1 MTTCMQ
7 LAACQNRRRIQ
18 RKEGTR
24 KRKKADLRNTTVQ
37 YRIVPTPT
45 NVSCSANGR
54 RSEFKVGR
62 LCRVASLAKRTL
74 SVH

>member
-1 MTTCMQ
+1 MQ

-37 YRIVPTPT
+37 YRIVPTVRYVTGYLAVDTDYLYVEPT
-45 NVSCSANGR
+45 WLV
-54 RSEFKVGR
+54 
-62 LCRVASLAKRTL
+62 
-74 SVH
+74 